1 MIYEYDTCVCE
12 RCEETVQVPVWN
24 IVAKK
29 WVDGSCQPIVS
40 LRNMEVKSDFVSKS
54 SKTNFDLVCVDCLTQ
69 SESDQVDA
77 YFSSSKGK

>member
-1 MIYEYDTCVCE
+1 MLYEYDTCVCE

-54 SKTNFDLVCVDCLTQ
+54 SKTAFDIVCVDCLTD

-77 YFSSSKGK
+77 YFSRMEGK